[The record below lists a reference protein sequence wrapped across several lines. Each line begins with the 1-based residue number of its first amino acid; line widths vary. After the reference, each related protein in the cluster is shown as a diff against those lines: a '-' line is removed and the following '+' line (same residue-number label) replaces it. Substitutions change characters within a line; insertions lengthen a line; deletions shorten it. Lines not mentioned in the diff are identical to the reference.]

1 MKLGNDNSGVESE
14 KCDSNAGVCTT
25 LFGEGK
31 EVSFIEIFTVICCLD
46 MKMFFF
52 CKNFIAKSTTM

>member
-46 MKMFFF
+46 MKMFFSV
-52 CKNFIAKSTTM
+52 KIL